1 MKLVTA
7 IIKPFKLDYVPQ
19 KEDGS
24 AMPAV
29 QMTWNIAKN
38 TASV

>member
-1 MKLVTA
+1 
-7 IIKPFKLDYVPQ
+7 VPQ

-29 QMTWNIAKN
+29 QMAWNIAAN
-38 TASV
+38 TPKV